1 MLKHVD
7 NKHISGLHKR
17 VIFPKEGVIAK
28 DFFKKTGRGKD
39 TIRVNDQ
46 ISAESVRVISP
57 DGEQLGIMTVPVAI
71 ERARNYGM
79 DLVEVAPAANPPV
92 CRIMEY
98 GKYKYEKSKR
108 EHAARKKQTVIVI
121 KEIKFRPK
129 TDEHDYQFKLKHI
142 ERFLQ
147 AKNKVKVVIR
157 FRGREIIH
165 MDKGMQILQRVC
177 SDLEDLAV
185 IESGPKT
192 EGRTMVMM
200 LAPKT

>member
-1 MLKHVD
+1 
-7 NKHISGLHKR
+7 
-17 VIFPKEGVIAK
+17 
-28 DFFKKTGRGKD
+28 
-39 TIRVNDQ
+39 
-46 ISAESVRVISP
+46 
-57 DGEQLGIMTVPVAI
+57 MTVPVAI
-71 ERARNYGM
+71 ERARDYGM
-79 DLVEVAPAANPPV
+79 DLVEVAPSANPPV

-165 MDKGMQILQRVC
+165 MDKGMQILKRVC
-177 SDLEDLAV
+177 SELEDIAV

-192 EGRTMVMM
+192 EGRTMIMM

>member
-1 MLKHVD
+1 M
-7 NKHISGLHKR
+7 
-17 VIFPKEGVIAK
+17 
-28 DFFKKTGRGKD
+28 
-39 TIRVNDQ
+39 
-46 ISAESVRVISP
+46 
-57 DGEQLGIMTVPVAI
+57 GIMTVPVAI

-79 DLVEVAPAANPPV
+79 DLVEVAPAASPPV

-129 TDEHDYQFKLKHI
+129 TDEHDYQFKMKHI

-165 MDKGMQILQRVC
+165 MDKGMQILKRVC
-177 SDLEDLAV
+177 SELEDLAV

>member
-1 MLKHVD
+1 
-7 NKHISGLHKR
+7 
-17 VIFPKEGVIAK
+17 
-28 DFFKKTGRGKD
+28 
-39 TIRVNDQ
+39 
-46 ISAESVRVISP
+46 
-57 DGEQLGIMTVPVAI
+57 MTVPAAI
-71 ERARNYGM
+71 SRAQDYGM
-79 DLVEVAPAANPPV
+79 DLVEVSPTATPPV

-142 ERFLQ
+142 KRFL
-147 AKNKVKVVIR
+147 ADKNKVKVVIR

-165 MDKGMQILQRVC
+165 MDKGMEMLQRVR
-177 SDLEDLAV
+177 SEVEDMSV
-185 IESGPKT
+185 VESEPRT

-200 LAPKT
+200 LAPK

>member
-1 MLKHVD
+1 
-7 NKHISGLHKR
+7 
-17 VIFPKEGVIAK
+17 
-28 DFFKKTGRGKD
+28 
-39 TIRVNDQ
+39 
-46 ISAESVRVISP
+46 
-57 DGEQLGIMTVPVAI
+57 MTVPVAI
-71 ERARNYGM
+71 ERARDYGM
-79 DLVEVAPAANPPV
+79 DLVEVAPSANPPV

-165 MDKGMQILQRVC
+165 MDKGMQILKRVC
-177 SDLEDLAV
+177 SELEDLAV
-185 IESGPKT
+185 VESGPKT

>member
-1 MLKHVD
+1 M
-7 NKHISGLHKR
+7 
-17 VIFPKEGVIAK
+17 
-28 DFFKKTGRGKD
+28 KKIGKGKD
-39 TIRVNDQ
+39 TIRVNNQ
-46 ISAESVRVISP
+46 ISSESVRVISP
-57 DGEQLGIMTVPVAI
+57 EGEQLGIMTVPVAI
-71 ERARNYGM
+71 ERARDYGM
-79 DLVEVAPAANPPV
+79 DLVEVAPTANPPV

-108 EHAARKKQTVIVI
+108 EHAARKKQAVIVI

-142 ERFLQ
+142 ERFLK

-165 MDKGMQILQRVC
+165 MDKGMQILRRVC
-177 SDLEDLAV
+177 SELEDLAAV
-185 IESGPKT
+185 ESGPKT